1 MVLQAIVMGVAQH
14 QVRDLIAVQMAMVKC
29 VLPMIPIPGP
39 RDCRW
44 PPLSCADR
52 PCRI

>member
-29 VLPMIPIPGP
+29 VLPGAPEFRFARANYPERALLP
-39 RDCRW
+39 R
-44 PPLSCADR
+44 LME
-52 PCRI
+52 